1 MKNIRVFNIVA
12 NLPEEL
18 SGLRTLAFNLWWSWD
33 AEAIELFRRLDREM
47 WRCCYHN
54 PVRLLG
60 QVDQSRLQT
69 LRADSGFL
77 AHLRR
82 VLARM
87 DRYMTEPTWF
97 QKAHDGAAKADMAY
111 FSLEFGIHECL
122 PIYSGGLG
130 VLAGDHLKSASDLGL
145 PLVGFGLLY
154 RNGYFEQQ
162 LNADGWQLEAYPD
175 NDFYNMPISP
185 ALAANGER
193 LKVTVDLPGRRV
205 VAQVWHAQVGRVSL
219 YLLDTNLQEN
229 PPADRNITST
239 LYGGD
244 KDMRIR
250 QEMLLGV
257 GGFRALRA
265 LGFHPRVCHMNEGH
279 AAFLA
284 LERVRTMMKEHELNF
299 AEAREAVE
307 AGTVFTTHTP
317 VPAGI
322 DVFHPDLVEH
332 YFGGFRHE
340 LGLSRDQFL
349 ALGRGNPSDHGE
361 GFNMAILALRTSA
374 KRNGVSKLHGS
385 VSRRMWRS
393 LWPDLTEQ
401 EVPISHITNGVHTHS
416 WLSSEMSFLFETY
429 LGNRMKEEP
438 TDASVWEAIREIP
451 DAELWRTHERQRE
464 RLIAHARRH
473 LRWELERRGGT
484 AAEIAEAE
492 EVLDPRV
499 LTIGFA
505 RRFAGYK
512 RATLLLK
519 DPARLKRLVTNARQ
533 PVQFIFCGKAHPE
546 DNTGK
551 ETIRQL
557 VHFIRDPELRR
568 HIIFIENYDVN
579 IAHYMVQGSD
589 VWLNNPRRPHEAS
602 GTSGMKATING
613 AINLS
618 TVDGWWAEAA
628 SLDNG
633 WSIGSGEEYADLD
646 YQDKVE
652 CGDLFD
658 LLEKEVVPLFYDRG
672 PDGLPRHWIQRMK
685 TSIRTIGPFF
695 NSTRMVRDYV
705 EQFYLP
711 CADRFARLT
720 THKVKAARQLTAW
733 KQHVAA
739 HWGRIHISP
748 AQDTGAAEVVAGQEL
763 TINIT
768 VALDGLKAGDISA
781 QIVFGPLEAEGSLK
795 RIQTVPMKPAASE
808 PGNAVRFTGKIV
820 CQASGRFGYAV
831 RILPQ
836 HPDLNDPLDMRL
848 VHWA

>member
-1 MKNIRVFNIVA
+1 MKNIRVFNVVA

-33 AEAIELFRRLDREM
+33 AEAIELFRRLDREI
-47 WRCCYHN
+47 WRACYHN

-60 QVDQSRLQT
+60 QMDQSRLQT
-69 LRADSGFL
+69 LKADSGFM
-77 AHLRR
+77 AHMRR
-82 VLARM
+82 VLSRM
-87 DRYMTEPTWF
+87 ERYMSEPTWF
-97 QKAHDGAAKADMAY
+97 QKAHDGAAKSDMAY

-145 PLVGFGLLY
+145 PLVGVGLLY
-154 RNGYFEQQ
+154 RNGFFEQQ

-185 ALAANGER
+185 ATGPKGER

-205 VAQVWHAQVGRVSL
+205 TAQIWRAQVGRVPL
-219 YLLDTNLQEN
+219 YLLDTNLQDN
-229 PPADRNITST
+229 PPADRGITST

-250 QEMLLGV
+250 QEILLGV

-265 LGFHPRVCHMNEGH
+265 LGCDPLVCHMNEGH

-284 LERVRTMMKEHELNF
+284 LERIRTMMKEQGLNF

-322 DVFHPDLVEH
+322 DVFQPDLVGH
-332 YFGGFRHE
+332 YFGGFQQE
-340 LGLSRDQFL
+340 LGLNRDQFL
-349 ALGRGNPSDHGE
+349 AIGRANPGDNGE

-374 KRNGVSKLHGS
+374 KRNAVSKLHGT

-393 LWPDLTEQ
+393 LWPDLTEP
-401 EVPISHITNGVHTHS
+401 EVPITHITNGVHTHS
-416 WLSSEMSFLFETY
+416 WLSNEMAFLFETY

-438 TDASVWEAIREIP
+438 ADESVWEGIREIP

-464 RLIAHARRH
+464 RLVAHARRH
-473 LRWELERRGGT
+473 LRWELTRRGGT
-484 AAEIAEAE
+484 AAELADAE

-505 RRFAGYK
+505 RRFATYK
-512 RATLLLK
+512 RPALLLR
-519 DPARLKRLVTNARQ
+519 DMARLKRLVTDADR

-546 DNTGK
+546 DNQGK
-551 ETIRQL
+551 EMIRQW
-557 VHFIRDPELRR
+557 VHAIRDPELRR
-568 HIIFIENYDVN
+568 RIIFIENYDVN
-579 IAHYMVQGSD
+579 IAHFMVQGSD
-589 VWLNNPRRPHEAS
+589 VWLNNPRRPLEAS

-618 TVDGWWAEAA
+618 TLDGWWAEAA

-633 WSIGSGEEYADLD
+633 WTIGGGEEYQDTD

-652 CGDLFD
+652 CGNLFD
-658 LLEKEVVPLFYDRG
+658 LLEKEVVPLFYERG
-672 PDGLPRHWIQRMK
+672 PDGLPRRWIQRMK
-685 TSIRTIGPFF
+685 TSIQTIGPFF
-695 NSTRMVRDYV
+695 NSNRMVRDYA

-711 CADRFARLT
+711 CAGRFARLT
-720 THKVKAARQLTAW
+720 ADKVKAGRQLAAW
-733 KQHVAA
+733 KQRLAA
-739 HWGRIHISP
+739 KWDGIRLSP
-748 AQDTGAAEVVAGQEL
+748 AQDAGAAELAAGQEL
-763 TINIT
+763 SVSVT
-768 VALDGLKAGDISA
+768 VSLDGLTPDDINA
-781 QIVFGPLEAEGSLK
+781 QIVFGSIEADGSLQ
-795 RIQTVPMKPAASE
+795 RVQTMPMKLVSSE
-808 PGNAVRFTGKIV
+808 SGNAHRFTGKIT
-820 CQASGRFGYAV
+820 CGASGRFGYAV
-831 RILPQ
+831 RILPH
-836 HPDLNDPLDMRL
+836 HPDLSEPLDMRL

>member
-1 MKNIRVFNIVA
+1 MKNIRVFNVVA
-12 NLPEEL
+12 DLPEEL
-18 SGLRTLAFNLWWSWD
+18 SGLRTLALNLWWSWD

-60 QVDQSRLQT
+60 QVNQSRLQT
-69 LRADSGFL
+69 LKADSGFV

-82 VLARM
+82 VLARL

-97 QKAHDGAAKADMAY
+97 QKKHDGAAKADMAY

-145 PLVGFGLLY
+145 PLVGVGLLY

-175 NDFYNMPISP
+175 NDFYNMPITP
-185 ALAANGER
+185 ALGANGER

-205 VAQVWHAQVGRVSL
+205 AAQVWLAQVGRVSL

-229 PPADRNITST
+229 PPADRDITAT

-250 QEMLLGV
+250 QEILLGV
-257 GGFRALRA
+257 GGFHALRA
-265 LGFHPRVCHMNEGH
+265 LGFQPRVCHMNEGH

-284 LERVRTMMKEHELNF
+284 LERIRTMMKEQGLNF

-322 DVFHPDLVEH
+322 DVFHPDMVEY
-332 YFGGFRHE
+332 YFGGFRQE
-340 LGLSRDQFL
+340 LGMNRDQFL
-349 ALGRGNPSDHGE
+349 ALGRANPNEHGE

-393 LWPDLTEQ
+393 LWPDLTEA
-401 EVPISHITNGVHTHS
+401 EVPIAHITNGVHTHS

-438 TDASVWEAIREIP
+438 TDETVWQAISEIP

-473 LRWELERRGGT
+473 LHWELERRGGT

-492 EVLDPRV
+492 ELLDPRV

-519 DPARLKRLVTNARQ
+519 DPARLKRLVTNAQR

-589 VWLNNPRRPHEAS
+589 VWLNNPRRPLEAS

-618 TVDGWWAEAA
+618 TLDGWWAEAA

-633 WSIGSGEEYADLD
+633 WTIGGGEEYDDPD

-695 NSTRMVRDYV
+695 NSTRMVRDYA

-711 CADRFARLT
+711 CAERFARLT
-720 THKVKAARQLTAW
+720 AHKVKAARQLTTW

-739 HWGRIHISP
+739 HWSRIRLSP
-748 AQDTGAAEVVAGQEL
+748 AQDNGATEFIAGREL
-763 TINIT
+763 SISVT
-768 VALDGLKAGDISA
+768 VSLDGLKPDDISA
-781 QIVFGPLEAEGSLK
+781 QIVFGPLEAEGNLK
-795 RIQTVPMKPAASE
+795 RVQTVPMTLASSE
-808 PGNAVRFTGKIV
+808 PGNVFRFTGKIT
-820 CQASGRFGYAV
+820 CQTSGRFGYAIRV
-831 RILPQ
+831 LPQ
-836 HPDLNDPLDMRL
+836 HPDLSEPLDMRL